1 MKGREAAF
9 LSPLLLNIL
18 PTCFGILWDFLMF
31 PWWHLHKHI
40 PPKRGKWGLMAS
52 NYLWFIMLFDR
63 VCTGHIY
70 SALIPIIQLRS
81 TFKFCVCM
89 LVCSRSFFFFFFFT
103 ANWILKPYA
112 PFFDFWQVR
121 WWLLIFRQILF
132 SVQKTREDRWNRI
145 GMSVAMATCGAS
157 FCTGIVK
164 GWLFVDLNN
173 PAISTS
179 IINLVILSFPRIFT
193 VKWLSTFLFSKILFW
208 FRCFMKGWAGPVVLF
223 ACVHLCM
230 SLFVW

>member
-1 MKGREAAF
+1 MWLLQRERAVRWKVERPLF
-9 LSPLLLNIL
+9 FSPLLLNIL

-70 SALIPIIQLRS
+70 SALVPIIPLR
-81 TFKFCVCM
+81 FVCRCV
-89 LVCSRSFFFFFFFT
+89 RSCA
-103 ANWILKPYA
+103 ANWILHPYA
-112 PFFDFWQVR
+112 PFFGFWQVW
-121 WWLLIFRQILF
+121 WWLLIFGQILF

-145 GMSVAMATCGAS
+145 GMSVAMATFGGS

-164 GWLFVDLNN
+164 GWLFVDFNN

-179 IINLVILSFPRIFT
+179 IF
-193 VKWLSTFLFSKILFW
+193 
-208 FRCFMKGWAGPVVLF
+208 
-223 ACVHLCM
+223 
-230 SLFVW
+230 